1 MFIRF
6 FIKMVLRVDNFIYYL
21 LSFLAVKAEKGR
33 HPKHRLIGYH
43 QFFLNNIKA
52 GERVLDIGCGQG
64 FLSFSIAQKA
74 KEVIGIDIN
83 KKNIAQASKKFALPN
98 LKFVLGD
105 ILKYNFED
113 KFDVLVLSN
122 VLEHI
127 KERTDFLKRLSG
139 FASKILI
146 RVPLLERDWL
156 TLYKKELGVEYRLDK
171 GHFIEYTFS
180 SFKKEL
186 LESGWEISHSL
197 TLFGELW
204 VVAFCRE

>member
-1 MFIRF
+1 MLICFV
-6 FIKMVLRVDNFIYYL
+6 IKMVLRADNFIYRL
-21 LSFLAVKAEKGR
+21 ASLLAVKAEKGR

-43 QFFLNNIKA
+43 QFFLDNIKA
-52 GERVLDIGCGQG
+52 DERVLDIGCGQG
-64 FLSFSIAQKA
+64 FLSFEIAQKA
-74 KEVIGIDIN
+74 KEVIGIDID
-83 KKNIAQASKKFALPN
+83 KENIAKANQKFAFPN
-98 LKFVLGD
+98 LKFVLED
-105 ILKYNFED
+105 ILQYNSED
-113 KFDVLVLSN
+113 RFDVLVLSN

-127 KERTDFLKRLSG
+127 KERVDFLKRLSG
-139 FASKILI
+139 FAPKILI

-204 VVAFCRE
+204 AVAFC